1 MVGAGVVDVLGLALA
16 AALTLTGPAVVT
28 DGDTIKIQGQ
38 KVRLFGIDAPEA
50 KQWCEDE
57 NRKAYACGIEAKAWL
72 TWLLH
77 NVEVT
82 CKPEARKDRYGRVL
96 AVCYTD
102 GISINEWMVGRGQA
116 LAYIAYSRQYLAVQ
130 VDAEARGV
138 GIWRGTFTAPWEWRA
153 ERRKAK

>member
-1 MVGAGVVDVLGLALA
+1 MIELVFIAL
-16 AALTLTGPAVVT
+16 LTITGPATVT

-57 NRKAYACGIEAKAWL
+57 TRKLYACGVEAKTWL

-82 CKPEARKDRYGRVL
+82 CKLEAKKDYYKRTLG
-96 AVCYTD
+96 VCYTD
-102 GISINEWMVGRGQA
+102 NIDINEWMVGRGLA
-116 LAYIAYSRQYLAVQ
+116 LAYVAYSRQYLAVQ

-153 ERRKAK
+153 SKRKLK